1 MTAQVSA
8 SPPPISGRAP
18 GAFGP
23 GRLGGGPRRR
33 ARIGLT
39 PLIDVVFILLV
50 FFMLASS
57 FLDERAIEV
66 DAPAARLGG
75 SSMEGAL
82 LVELRPEGLRLAGR
96 RITEAQLMA
105 QLAEHAARNVN
116 QRVLIKP
123 ARGISL
129 QRAVAL
135 LDGVLAAGLTQVSFA
150 RGPAG

>member
-8 SPPPISGRAP
+8 SPPPIDAARR
-18 GAFGP
+18 GAG
-23 GRLGGGPRRR
+23 GQRMGGGPRRR

-96 RITEAQLMA
+96 RVTEAQLMA
-105 QLAEHAARNVN
+105 QLAEHAARNAN

-123 ARGISL
+123 AKGISL